1 MYNAEKENEATA
13 KAYTKGA
20 LQQLLSAA
28 FAVLFWLLIGQGIM
42 NLMGWGTDPTDQSGW
57 KRSGLSYYVDHG
69 TGVEYV
75 GTRHG
80 GLMLRE
86 GVGED
91 DFRSK

>member
-1 MYNAEKENEATA
+1 MFDPQHEATA
-13 KAYTKGA
+13 KAYTKGV
-20 LQQLLSAA
+20 LKQLLSAA
-28 FAVLFWLLIGQGIM
+28 FALLFWIAIVQGISNM
-42 NLMGWGTDPTDQSGW
+42 MGWGVDPTDESGW

-86 GVGED
+86 GVTED